1 MNAWL
6 TVGQLREALTRLGTA
21 DVPDDALVVTDDGGG
36 LLDVRV
42 GVEVVVV
49 VEAARLCDATVLVP
63 CNGSVDVP
71 AGSRVVKV
79 LVIR

>member
-1 MNAWL
+1 VNAWL

-36 LLDVRV
+36 SLDVRV
-42 GVEVVVV
+42 GVEVV
-49 VEAARLCDATVLVP
+49 EAVRLRDATVLVP